1 MHVRFRSCTVADS
14 TQTLGTSSR
23 ASPQQN
29 FQSWTESVPIAKS
42 YDRNHLALF
51 SLLENASKNRD
62 FWLGS
67 FSLLS
72 TYFSI
77 LSSRSGRIRPHLAPE
92 TQNFR
97 SIDEKI
103 MKKLHSK
110 SEKCN
115 FDQVVLLRKNIIFF
129 FFSSIR
135 YISTSFNCKNEKSSS
150 KQNEKCILKLY

>member
-1 MHVRFRSCTVADS
+1 M
-14 TQTLGTSSR
+14 
-23 ASPQQN
+23 
-29 FQSWTESVPIAKS
+29 PIAKS
-42 YDRNHLALF
+42 YDRNKLALF
-51 SLLENASKNRD
+51 SLLENAPKNRD

-97 SIDEKI
+97 NIDEKH
-103 MKKLHSK
+103 MKNLHSK

-115 FDQVVLLRKNIIFF
+115 FDQVGLLRKNTLFF
-129 FFSSIR
+129 HFFQV
-135 YISTSFNCKNEKSSS
+135 YATSQRVLN
-150 KQNEKCILKLY
+150 LKMEGLPRK